1 MKLLIAIV
9 NNEDA
14 SLVISELNKAG
25 FMVTKLAT
33 SGGFLRAGNV
43 TMLTGVEDEKVGDAL
58 AVIEEFSSQR
68 KQITPVNST
77 YIGDSML
84 TVPVEVS
91 VGGATVF
98 VVAVE
103 QFYKI

>member
-9 NNEDA
+9 NN
-14 SLVISELNKAG
+14 
-25 FMVTKLAT
+25 
-33 SGGFLRAGNV
+33 
-43 TMLTGVEDEKVGDAL
+43 EDEKVGDAL

-98 VVAVE
+98 VVDVE

>member
-25 FMVTKLAT
+25 FMVTKL
-33 SGGFLRAGNV
+33 AGNV

-68 KQITPVNST
+68 KQITPVN
-77 YIGDSML
+77 
-84 TVPVEVS
+84 
-91 VGGATVF
+91 
-98 VVAVE
+98 
-103 QFYKI
+103 

>member
-68 KQITPVNST
+68 KQITPVNSLWWMSSSSIR
-77 YIGDSML
+77 YDGRHFFIRREL
-84 TVPVEVS
+84 
-91 VGGATVF
+91 
-98 VVAVE
+98 
-103 QFYKI
+103 